1 MKRVF
6 AGKPLIRA
14 AFWLSIIAAPLLTWQ
29 IISNERDYLSAA
41 LLVGIGGLA
50 LFAAWPRPIHIDV
63 DRLWQRNRFGHRR
76 EIAFVDVD
84 SVAGSMTNDNVLIGG
99 GDVVI
104 KHTMLHENR
113 AEFLRVLEQLT
124 GKRIFWG
131 DA

>member
-29 IISNERDYLSAA
+29 IISTEHDYFSAA
-41 LLVGIGGLA
+41 LLIGIGVLA
-50 LFAAWPRPIHIDV
+50 LFAAWPRPIHLDA
-63 DRLWQRNRFGHRR
+63 DRVWQRSRFGRR
-76 EIAFVDVD
+76 CEILFTDVD
-84 SVAGSMTNDNVLIGG
+84 SVAGSLTNDNVLIGG
-99 GDVVI
+99 ADVVI

-113 AEFLRVLEQLT
+113 AEFLRVMEQLT